1 MKHIKNKDDKIYYLS
16 AFLGLLAGNMFNY
29 SLVIFSHS
37 LSENESFASQ
47 VFFIAYIPFL
57 FFSFRAGYAL
67 DKYSRKTVIA
77 LSQLLTFISAFIPG
91 FLAYN
96 GFLHSGNREIL
107 YFFAFANGIG
117 MSFTMP
123 GRFAIL
129 GDLVESS
136 KITKATIYLNIMILV
151 GFASAP
157 IVAGFVRES
166 FSYGTLLMVTGSI
179 YYLSTTILVLFVHIP
194 HVRQHNHPHR
204 KQAFQ
209 EFLAFIKKESIVFQA
224 LLAMLLGMVIVGP
237 MQVFVPEF
245 GKKVLS
251 LSESERGILMGTLG
265 LGLLSGSIAA
275 NIFGSSSKRGLLV
288 IVSIIASGIFLFIV
302 GLNSHS
308 LFVGILLFS
317 GGFFL
322 GGLTSFLPSIIQ
334 ECTPNQLRGRVMSFF
349 TLIFLLTP
357 AISGLFYGGLT
368 QWLNLNQTISLAGGI
383 TTLLGLFALF
393 KLKKLR
399 AFS

>member
-1 MKHIKNKDDKIYYLS
+1 
-16 AFLGLLAGNMFNY
+16 MFNY

-37 LSENESFASQ
+37 LSQDESFASQ

-57 FFSFRAGYAL
+57 FFSFRAGYIL
-67 DKYSRKTVIA
+67 DKYSRKIVIA

-91 FLAYN
+91 FLAYSDILN
-96 GFLHSGNREIL
+96 SGNKEIL

-166 FSYGTLLMVTGSI
+166 FSYGTLLMITGLI
-179 YYLSTTILVLFVHIP
+179 YFLSTTILVLFVRIP

-204 KQAFQ
+204 KEAFQ
-209 EFLAFIKKESIVFQA
+209 ESIAFIKRESVVFQA
-224 LLAMLLGMVIVGP
+224 LVTMFLGMVIVGP

-275 NIFGSSSKRGLLV
+275 NWFGTNSRRGLLV
-288 IVSIIASGIFLFIV
+288 IGSIIASGFFLFIV

-317 GGFFL
+317 GGVFL
-322 GGLTSFLPSIIQ
+322 GGFTSFLPSIIQ

-349 TLIFLLTP
+349 SLIFLLTP
-357 AISGLFYGGLT
+357 AVSGLFYGSLT
-368 QWLNLNQTISLAGGI
+368 NWLSLNQTISLAGGI
-383 TTLLGLFALF
+383 TVLLGLIALAG
-393 KLKKLR
+393 LKKLR
-399 AFS
+399 EFR